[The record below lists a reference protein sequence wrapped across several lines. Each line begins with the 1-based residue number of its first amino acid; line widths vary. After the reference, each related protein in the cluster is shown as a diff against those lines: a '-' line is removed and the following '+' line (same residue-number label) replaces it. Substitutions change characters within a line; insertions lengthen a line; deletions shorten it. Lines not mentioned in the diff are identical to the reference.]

1 MTRPSLRCA
10 ASGFVLLA
18 VMLTMALVATV
29 AFMLSR
35 DAGLTVRRVA
45 QQADLERARYV
56 AEAGLQAVNSAVQAA
71 GCSGSFPT
79 SASPVTNSDFTGGSY
94 TAYSSAP
101 SGSPINLVATG
112 RYNGAAVTLTRA
124 NVPVYRPRQTLVLQ
138 PAAGQDTYVVQNA
151 PDKNYGA
158 DLVLKLNTGKSQPL
172 LKFDLTSFPA
182 GTRVVPWFDTVSGT
196 LKPGATVSLYQS
208 KVGSTNAVTLSMH
221 LITTSWVAGTG
232 TGGGTPN
239 GATWNT
245 YDGVNPWP
253 APGVGYAPTPV
264 ASVTHSTLIGWVDWD
279 VTNSVAAWMSAVYP
293 NYGWWMVDSGGDI
306 GDSAYVSSQGATAS
320 QYPKLTLNY
329 LQPCAT
335 SLGATLSPVADTYMR
350 AGADATKNYGAATV
364 MDVRYSS
371 PGPTRRLLV
380 RFDMSS
386 IPAGSTLKSGL
397 LRVYCGNI
405 GSPTNNPKNV
415 NAYFV
420 LTSWVEGTLN
430 GSTPANGANWN
441 TRDGVVAW
449 ASPGGSFGTDYYNSW
464 VVAGKD
470 ETTGSSPLPGAFR
483 TGWVSFDI
491 KDAAQYWLDNL
502 SNPGANNGIV
512 IVLSSAIS
520 DVIEFD
526 TREST
531 NGRGPQLVMTY

>member
-232 TGGGTPN
+232 MGGGTPN

-405 GSPTNNPKNV
+405 GSPTNNPKSV